1 MLKELCR
8 AGIEG
13 MTDMPGSAQRNKV
26 YGDLIG
32 TIIAFIIALI
42 IVAFLGKWLWNSSM
56 PMLFTVARP
65 VTSVWQLIALMFLM
79 SIVF

>member
-13 MTDMPGSAQRNKV
+13 MTDMPGSTQRNKV

-42 IVAFLGKWLWNSSM
+42 IVAFVGKWLWNSSM

-65 VTSVWQLIALMFLM
+65 ITSVWQLIALMLLI
-79 SIVF
+79 SIVL